1 MVQAVKAH
9 QGREEAAGREF
20 LGAQGLRLWA
30 MGFRV
35 LGLGV

>member
-20 LGAQGLRLWA
+20 LGAQG
-30 MGFRV
+30 GFRG
-35 LGLGV
+35 GLNS